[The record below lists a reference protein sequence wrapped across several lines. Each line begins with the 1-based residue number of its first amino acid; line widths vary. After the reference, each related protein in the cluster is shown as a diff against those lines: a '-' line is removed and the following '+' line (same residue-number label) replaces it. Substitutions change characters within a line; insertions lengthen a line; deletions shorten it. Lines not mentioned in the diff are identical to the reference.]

1 MTPLQIVVGAF
12 STGLL
17 IKPVLVLGGFTPRIL
32 LGEFLMMT
40 DPATAIKREAVQ
52 LVDLQIE
59 TLRQEGRMT
68 DSTLVDYHKRSERII
83 QLYQQMDRMG
93 RTRIDLRA
101 ARAS

>member
-1 MTPLQIVVGAF
+1 
-12 STGLL
+12 
-17 IKPVLVLGGFTPRIL
+17 
-32 LGEFLMMT
+32 MMT

-59 TLRQEGRMT
+59 TLRQEGCMT